1 MKQVSKFCNTNFDL
15 SDIDSYYPYKEY
27 YKMSKIKKD
36 CIDIINWFMDE
47 KGSIRQCSENLMIP
61 KSTIHR
67 YIHTYIKYNWYDLY
81 IEIKH
86 ILKFNSEYRSCTR
99 NCWKSKP

>member
-1 MKQVSKFCNTNFDL
+1 MKQVSRFCNTHFDL

-86 ILKFNSEYRSCTR
+86 ILKFNSEYRSCAR